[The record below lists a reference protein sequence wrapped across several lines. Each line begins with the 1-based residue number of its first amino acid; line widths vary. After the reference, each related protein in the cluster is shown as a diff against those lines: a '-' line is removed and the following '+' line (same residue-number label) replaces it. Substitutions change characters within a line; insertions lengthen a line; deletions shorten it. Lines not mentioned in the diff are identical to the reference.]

1 MKSSQL
7 LRILQ
12 KDGWFTI
19 SQVGSHLKMIH
30 TTKDGFL
37 MVPFHGSQ
45 EVGKGL
51 EKRLLKKAGINKN

>member
-12 KDGWFTI
+12 RDGWFTI

-30 TTKDGFL
+30 PTKHGFI
-37 MVPFHGSQ
+37 MVPFHGSH

-51 EKRLLKKAGINKN
+51 EKKLLKKAGIIPK